1 MAISRRDFLVG
12 ISSGVAGLAVGA
24 SLQHAPFKSDAPALA
39 LNVFDYRKLAK
50 NRLPRIVWDFL
61 EGGSGHERAL
71 HHNLAVFDRLT
82 FKPQRLTDISRRNQ
96 SIELFGKTQASP
108 FMIGPTGGNGSLW
121 PDADLALARAA
132 EQANIPFTL
141 STPASNSI
149 EEVATGAGGDQ
160 WFQLYV
166 SSREQS
172 EWLVQRALKAG
183 YSTLVLT
190 IDVAVN
196 GLRERDRRNNFKIP
210 MNMTP
215 AVIWDGITHPRWSM
229 DYLLNGP
236 PELAN
241 FVTED
246 AADLEAQANAMN
258 RSLDATFDWAAL
270 RQLRELWPHTLL
282 VKGILDADDA
292 VQCIENGADGII
304 LSNHGG
310 RQLADVISPLQVLAE
325 TRQKIN
331 KPILIDSG
339 YRRGSD
345 IVKSLALGA
354 DCILLGRATLYGL
367 AARGQ
372 DGVSDVISILQNE
385 VDNTLAQIGCA
396 DVHELNPGYLH
407 EERVSLMQTGGV

>member
-12 ISSGVAGLAVGA
+12 VSSGVAGLAIGA
-24 SLQHAPFKSDAPALA
+24 SLQHASFKSDTPSLA
-39 LNVFDYRKLAK
+39 LNVSDYQKLAR
-50 NRLPRIVWDFL
+50 NRLPGLVWDFL

-82 FKPQRLTDISRRNQ
+82 FKPQRLTDISQRNQ
-96 SIELFGKTQASP
+96 SIELFGRTQTSP
-108 FMIGPTGGNGSLW
+108 FMIGPTGGNGALW

-132 EQANIPFTL
+132 DKANIPFTL

-149 EEVATGAGGDQ
+149 EDVAAGAGGDK

-172 EWLVQRALKAG
+172 QWLVQRALKAG

-190 IDVAVN
+190 VDVAVN

-210 MNMTP
+210 MDMTP
-215 AVIWDGITHPRWSM
+215 AVIWDGITHPRWSV
-229 DYLLNGP
+229 DYLLNGQP
-236 PELAN
+236 QLAN

-246 AADLEAQANAMN
+246 AADLEAQQKAMSRN
-258 RSLDATFDWAAL
+258 LDATFDWAAL
-270 RQLRELWPHTLL
+270 RELRELWPHTLL
-282 VKGILDADDA
+282 VKGILNADDA
-292 VQCIENGADGII
+292 VQCIANGADGVI

-325 TRQKIN
+325 TRQKID

-339 YRRGSD
+339 FRRGGD
-345 IVKSLALGA
+345 IIKSLALGA

-367 AARGQ
+367 AAKGQ
-372 DGVSDVISILQNE
+372 EGVSDVIRILQNE
-385 VDNTLAQIGCA
+385 IDNTLAQIGCS
-396 DVHELNPGYLH
+396 DVRDLNPGYLH
-407 EERVSLMQTGGV
+407 EESIRVMQGSKT